1 MNTMKKIITIIA
13 IFFTI
18 GQLMA
23 QKPAQKN
30 YTGAEI
36 EFDHI
41 TADLGTLNIGD
52 VKETFF
58 TFTNIGKKPLILD
71 NVIISCDC
79 TEIEWPKTPVMPGQI
94 GKIKVIYTAKNSGSI
109 NKWATVLSN
118 AEKDR
123 VILTL
128 KGKVN

>member
-1 MNTMKKIITIIA
+1 MKKRFA
-13 IFFTI
+13 IVLLIFM
-18 GQLMA
+18 GMQLFA
-23 QKPAQKN
+23 QQPEKKA
-30 YTGAEI
+30 YAGAEI
-36 EFDHI
+36 QFDKI
-41 TADLGTLNIGD
+41 TADLGTLNLGE

-79 TEIEWPKTPVMPGQI
+79 TEIEWPKAPILPGQSE
-94 GKIKVIYTAKNSGSI
+94 KIKVIYTATTSGAI

>member
-1 MNTMKKIITIIA
+1 MKNRIA
-13 IFFTI
+13 IIILLILGFH
-18 GQLMA
+18 LYA
-23 QKPAQKN
+23 QQPEKSN
-30 YTGAEI
+30 YAGAEI
-36 EFDHI
+36 KFDKI
-41 TADLGTLNIGD
+41 SADLGVLNLGD

-79 TEIEWPKTPVMPGQI
+79 TEIEWPKAPIMPGNSE
-94 GKIKVIYTAKNSGSI
+94 KIKVIYTATTSGAI

-118 AEKDR
+118 AERDR

>member
-1 MNTMKKIITIIA
+1 MKKIITIIA
-13 IFFTI
+13 ILFSI
-18 GQLMA
+18 GLLSA
-23 QKPAQKN
+23 QQSTQKS

-52 VKETFF
+52 VKETLF

-79 TEIEWPKTPVMPGQI
+79 TEIEWPKTPVMPGQT
-94 GKIKVIYTAKNSGSI
+94 GKIKVIYTAKTTGSI

-118 AEKDR
+118 AERDR

-128 KGKVN
+128 KGKVH